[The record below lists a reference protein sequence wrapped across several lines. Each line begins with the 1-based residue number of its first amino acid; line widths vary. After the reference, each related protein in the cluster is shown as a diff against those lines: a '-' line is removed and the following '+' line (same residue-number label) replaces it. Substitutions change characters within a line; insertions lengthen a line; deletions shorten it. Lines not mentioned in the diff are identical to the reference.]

1 MRFCRASELRS
12 RWVPPRRT
20 STTVSPFIRQPQKN
34 LSLFSLGACL
44 ERSNFTVDVRM
55 SVVPLV
61 CLQKYV
67 DFVLSICNVFDP
79 DIIFGMSIGASSVK
93 IVWQ

>member
-1 MRFCRASELRS
+1 
-12 RWVPPRRT
+12 
-20 STTVSPFIRQPQKN
+20 
-34 LSLFSLGACL
+34 
-44 ERSNFTVDVRM
+44 M